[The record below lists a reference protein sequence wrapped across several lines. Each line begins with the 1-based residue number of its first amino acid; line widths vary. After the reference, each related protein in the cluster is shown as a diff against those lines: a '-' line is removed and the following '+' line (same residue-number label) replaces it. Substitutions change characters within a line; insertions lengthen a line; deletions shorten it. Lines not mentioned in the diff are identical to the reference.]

1 MGQASRRFRFRR
13 LVATIQRLSQRT
25 IEYRIRL
32 DTASPAATIE
42 DFHAARSRAAHGG
55 APEAPFRWA
64 VPLVERI
71 GLSRLLKEASELALN
86 FFCERSGSVGRLGV
100 SDRTAAWPLA
110 GGPGQI

>member
-13 LVATIQRLSQRT
+13 LVATIQRLSQRA
-25 IEYRIRL
+25 IECRIRL
-32 DTASPAATIE
+32 DTA
-42 DFHAARSRAAHGG
+42 
-55 APEAPFRWA
+55 A

-100 SDRTAAWPLA
+100 SNRTAAWPLA
-110 GGPGQI
+110 AGPGQI